1 MIPVQPL
8 FVDTATTQKMLGIGK
23 TKVFELLKSKK
34 LKRVKIGTKTL
45 VTVESINT
53 LAASLEAA

>member
-1 MIPVQPL
+1 MGVTPL
-8 FVDTATTQKMLGIGK
+8 FVSTATTQKMLGIGK
-23 TKVFELLKSKK
+23 TKLFELLKDKK

-53 LAASLEAA
+53 LVASLEAA

>member
-1 MIPVQPL
+1 MNPVQPL
-8 FVDTATTQKMLGIGK
+8 FVDTATTQQMLGIGK
-23 TKVFELLKSKK
+23 TKLFDLLKSKK

-53 LAASLEAA
+53 FAASLEAA